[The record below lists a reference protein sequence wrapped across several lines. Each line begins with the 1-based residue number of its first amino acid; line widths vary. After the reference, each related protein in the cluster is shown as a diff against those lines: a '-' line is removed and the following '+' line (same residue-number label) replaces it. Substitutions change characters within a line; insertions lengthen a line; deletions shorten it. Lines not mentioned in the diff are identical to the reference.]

1 MSNANIELLRLA
13 GRVHLK
19 GSTTWADPDGWMIPT
34 CR

>member
-1 MSNANIELLRLA
+1 MSNAKSSCFVSQVA
-13 GRVHLK
+13 PHLK